1 MAEKSPLSESIKI
14 WQNYALGQKNN
25 TLEYELD
32 IHKKLLNFLQVGDYL
47 YWVFNLSTLDFDFL
61 SPGFKTIL
69 GFENEDVN
77 LSSFFNTFHP
87 EDQKWYTNFENEVG
101 KFLHGLPVEKRMS
114 YKVRM
119 DFRVRKKDGN
129 YIRVLYQN
137 ICIQLF
143 ENGNI
148 HRSLG
153 LMTDIS
159 HLKLH
164 GRPMLSFIGL
174 DGEPSYIDVK
184 PGEILIPIDD
194 PISKREKE
202 ILLLIID
209 GKLNKEIAH
218 ILHISKETVDKHRKN
233 MIKKNNCTNSNE
245 LIALAIKNGWL

>member
-1 MAEKSPLSESIKI
+1 
-14 WQNYALGQKNN
+14 
-25 TLEYELD
+25 
-32 IHKKLLNFLQVGDYL
+32 
-47 YWVFNLSTLDFDFL
+47 
-61 SPGFKTIL
+61 
-69 GFENEDVN
+69 
-77 LSSFFNTFHP
+77 
-87 EDQKWYTNFENEVG
+87 
-101 KFLHGLPVEKRMS
+101 MS

-119 DFRVRKKDGN
+119 DFRVRKKDGS

-137 ICIQLF
+137 IAIQLF

-159 HLKLH
+159 HIKLN
-164 GRPMLSFIGL
+164 GKPMLSFIGL

>member
-1 MAEKSPLSESIKI
+1 
-14 WQNYALGQKNN
+14 
-25 TLEYELD
+25 
-32 IHKKLLNFLQVGDYL
+32 
-47 YWVFNLSTLDFDFL
+47 
-61 SPGFKTIL
+61 
-69 GFENEDVN
+69 N

-164 GRPMLSFIGL
+164 G
-174 DGEPSYIDVK
+174 
-184 PGEILIPIDD
+184 
-194 PISKREKE
+194 
-202 ILLLIID
+202 
-209 GKLNKEIAH
+209 
-218 ILHISKETVDKHRKN
+218 
-233 MIKKNNCTNSNE
+233 
-245 LIALAIKNGWL
+245 